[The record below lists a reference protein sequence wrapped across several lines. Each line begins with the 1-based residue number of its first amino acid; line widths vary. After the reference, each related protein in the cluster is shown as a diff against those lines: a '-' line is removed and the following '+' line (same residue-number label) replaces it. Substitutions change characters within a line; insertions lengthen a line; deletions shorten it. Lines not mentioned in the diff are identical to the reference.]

1 MTSSFDL
8 AKTIFTSF
16 HTMQDKI
23 EKSIAFIGWINQ
35 NFQQAKPYHRKLFWM
50 FTLYWFLLIFLLFF
64 DRYITSELFSKMEII
79 ASSINLTLSV
89 VFAS

>member
-1 MTSSFDL
+1 
-8 AKTIFTSF
+8 
-16 HTMQDKI
+16 
-23 EKSIAFIGWINQ
+23 
-35 NFQQAKPYHRKLFWM
+35 M
-50 FTLYWFLLIFLLFF
+50 FTLYWLLLIFLLFF